1 LTLDGQI
8 HAMKKWKK
16 PLMTLDGFPFSEKN
30 FVPQI

>member
-8 HAMKKWKK
+8 HAMKKWEKS
-16 PLMTLDGFPFSEKN
+16 LMMFDGFPFSEKN